1 MQEKFMQDLTLLY
14 DELQRRQ
21 SRLNRYYHILNS
33 DEPKEAKE
41 LVEEFLKLLDL
52 PYTKENILA
61 LLNRIINLREDSLEQ
76 VLKKAGLNEDEVI
89 EKKEIAY
96 SFVSQFYLEKF
107 EEIIAWIEER
117 GLLTPFYIT
126 LLQGAHSVGIAMSMW
141 QSGWTSHIINGI
153 NRELFEL
160 FGGDE
165 EKIIEMLHEK
175 ELFDKYKGSLSDR
188 SYSVLVLEGDE
199 YKRVSY
205 AKAFKDEI
213 VKVEKA
219 LSYLIIE
226 LMKYEDDVFN
236 QKDEWIEYFIQLKR
250 AFLHTNPDEL
260 VGYWADVDRAW
271 MKIKTPI
278 QIGHPLEYY
287 EDHYRRAVALE
298 WDVRVINTEL
308 QNSSKAKSSIK
319 SFAAKLSID
328 LGLTAQKLYIK
339 NLEQIDRTQLY
350 IGRPIFYYGAE
361 FNGLF
366 SAQVVPNDESV
377 STEYGKKIFAYADYV
392 RESKMSRPIMKI
404 ELESMGREFVLK
416 RKKLVIKEPQKWY
429 RLYDIGTIGH
439 EFGHILWIDSNTEI
453 LMNKSGQ
460 FKNIE
465 EFKATAGGIMAFFD
479 SNESELRDDFIDDL
493 VSRAVSL
500 IAWREVGEVLPYYCE
515 GLIHLELLYSSGIIS
530 FDGISVKIDKSRYE
544 DMKSI
549 YIEAYKELVKHYIFM
564 KDAGDYLYRYVTKD
578 GSDYLPKSKIVR
590 EFVILYYD
598 RYKEIGQ
605 QVAEL

>member
-1 MQEKFMQDLTLLY
+1 MQDLTLIY

-52 PYTKENILA
+52 PYTQESVVA
-61 LLNRIINLREDSLEQ
+61 SLNRIINLREDSLEQ
-76 VLKKAGLNEDEVI
+76 ILKREGLSSDEI
-89 EKKEIAY
+89 IQKKEMAY
-96 SFVSQFYLEKF
+96 SFVSQFHLEKF

-141 QSGWTSHIINGI
+141 QTGWTSHIINGI

-165 EKIIEMLHEK
+165 EKIIEMLSEK
-175 ELFDKYKGSLSDR
+175 DLFDKHKGSLSDR
-188 SYSVLVLEGDE
+188 SYSVLVLDGDE

-213 VKVEKA
+213 AKVEKA

-236 QKDEWIEYFIQLKR
+236 QKDEWIEYFEQLKR
-250 AFLHTNPDEL
+250 AFLHTEPDEL
-260 VGYWADVDRAW
+260 VEYWSDVDRAW

-308 QNSSKAKSSIK
+308 QNSSKAKSHIK

-328 LGLTAQKLYIK
+328 LGLTAQKLYVK

-515 GLIHLELLYSSGIIS
+515 GLIHLELLYNSGVVS
-530 FDGISVKIDKSRYE
+530 FDKISVKIDKSRYE

-564 KDAGDYLYRYVTKD
+564 QDAGDYLYRYVTKD
-578 GSDYLPKSKIVR
+578 GSDYLPKNKTVR
-590 EFVILYYD
+590 EFVISYYN